1 MQMDYNTSSIYA
13 NFDCLPPAF
22 DVIPDELTSHPW
34 GVWIAEPRK
43 GQPGKFNKAP
53 RNPITGVKVGSDKPE
68 LFGTFKQAKKA
79 YETGRYTGV
88 GVLLT
93 GNGVIGVDID
103 DAENT
108 FRAMPEVKRWVATAI
123 EHGVYCEKS
132 PSNTGLR
139 LFMYGSTLPVGKM
152 RKHGKL
158 EIYDDKR
165 FLTVTG
171 HVVKGVK

>member
-1 MQMDYNTSSIYA
+1 MQMNYNA
-13 NFDCLPPAF
+13 NVTYTNFYCLPLVF
-22 DVIPDELTSHPW
+22 KSVPDELKNQPW
-34 GVWIAEPRK
+34 AVWIAEPRMGK
-43 GQPGKFNKAP
+43 PDKFNKAP
-53 RNPITGVKVGSDKPE
+53 RNPVTGAKVGADKPE
-68 LFGTFKQAKKA
+68 LFGTFEQAKSA
-79 YETGRYTGV
+79 YATGKFSGV
-88 GVLLT
+88 GVLLN

-171 HVVKGVK
+171 HVVKGVE